1 MRISELQNPNT
12 TLLESLLDYFIC
24 LPHTGQRNSLHTRAN
39 SPKRPFF
46 HAIGDAIAY
55 IFLVKI
61 LSLLDV
67 YKSVRQEM
75 FTLGKSSCYHVAKKW
90 ARGTPLKVVLKSLT
104 SLVRSVFSDFL
115 TYYPLTKT
123 GRTAITRK
131 KVGESPSA
139 FHKSSQS
146 RIQPFSRGAIPCV
159 L

>member
-12 TLLESLLDYFIC
+12 TWLESLLDYFIC

-61 LSLLDV
+61 LSFLDV

-90 ARGTPLKVVLKSLT
+90 ARGTPTTRLKGEERLWLLSLSKKRNVVSLITGMMIGSAT
-104 SLVRSVFSDFL
+104 SLEAGHGRLVLSTHLLPRSL
-115 TYYPLTKT
+115 L
-123 GRTAITRK
+123 
-131 KVGESPSA
+131 
-139 FHKSSQS
+139 
-146 RIQPFSRGAIPCV
+146 
-159 L
+159 